1 MDPRFLP
8 YLFLAVGVD
17 ERLGIRIFREGI
29 VSEVDQFS
37 LIFLQFLPCL
47 GFVVANDIHFIIV
60 NTIFVVLGVLNNFN
74 KIPIFLSLGKGLSL
88 QKITFE
94 IFLFKFIQ
102 SALPQFSV
110 LEFEVTGKILSD
122 WKNTLAE

>member
-1 MDPRFLP
+1 MDSRFLP

-60 NTIFVVLGVLNNFN
+60 NTIFVVLSVLNNF
-74 KIPIFLSLGKGLSL
+74 KIPVFLSFGKGLSL
-88 QKITFE
+88 QKVTFE

-102 SALPQFSV
+102 SALSQFSV